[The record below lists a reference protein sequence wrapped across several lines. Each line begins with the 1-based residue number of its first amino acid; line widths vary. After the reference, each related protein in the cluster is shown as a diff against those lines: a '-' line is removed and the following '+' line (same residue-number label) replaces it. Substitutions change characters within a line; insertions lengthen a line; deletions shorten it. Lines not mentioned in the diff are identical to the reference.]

1 MNKIPFNV
9 YDFFA
14 YLSSGSVVIGAIDY
28 LFGYQWLLSK
38 DISIQFFFFLIFL
51 SYTCGHCVA
60 HFSAFLLEKLL
71 VKKLLGSPTLLLMG
85 KPGRIFWRTA
95 FPGYHHPLPK
105 KTQERVVAVAD
116 SKGIDAR
123 GSGFFE
129 HAYSIMSRNERVQA
143 KLDQFRNLYAFARN
157 MSFVLFSTS
166 IMFLIAHFQKNSVG
180 YWWIILSLAMSAVL
194 LYRYLKFYRQYSY
207 DLLVKYSEMK
217 KEENLALLLKNFYLK
232 F

>member
-60 HFSAFLLEKLL
+60 HFSSFMLEKLL
-71 VKKLLGSPTLLLMG
+71 VKKLLGSPTSLLMG
-85 KPGRIFWRTA
+85 KSGCRILEFV
-95 FPGYHHPLPK
+95 FPGYHQPLPEQTRK
-105 KTQERVVAVAD
+105 RIREVAK

-123 GSGFFE
+123 DSGFFE
-129 HAYSIMSRNERVQA
+129 HAYSIMSRNERVQT

-157 MSFVLFSTS
+157 MSFALFCTS
-166 IMFLIAHFQKNSVG
+166 IMLLIAHFQKNSVG
-180 YWWIILSLAMSAVL
+180 CCWIVLSLVLSAIL

-207 DLLVKYSEMK
+207 DLLVKYSELRK
-217 KEENLALLLKNFYLK
+217 DLK
-232 F
+232 

>member
-1 MNKIPFNV
+1 MSKIPFNV

-60 HFSAFLLEKLL
+60 HFSSFLLEKFL
-71 VKKLLGSPTLLLMG
+71 VKKLLRSPTSLLMG
-85 KPGRIFWRTA
+85 KPGRKFLKSI
-95 FPGYHHPLPK
+95 FPGYHQPLPK
-105 KTQERVVAVAD
+105 KTQKRIVGVAK

-129 HAYSIMSRNERVQA
+129 HAYSIMSRDERVQG

-157 MSFVLFSTS
+157 MSFSLFCTS
-166 IMFLIAHFQKNSVG
+166 IMFLIANFQKDSVG
-180 YWWIILSLAMSAVL
+180 YSWIIFSLVLSLVL
-194 LYRYLKFYRQYSY
+194 LYRYLKFFRQYTF
-207 DLLVKYSEMK
+207 DLLVKYSEM
-217 KEENLALLLKNFYLK
+217 EVELKANGGLTG
-232 F
+232 